1 MFTYAK
7 IVAGTIKLLN
17 GIVAA
22 LQQHHTEIMATL
34 VQKGAT
40 DAATIKELE
49 AVSAPTTITE
59 RDKLWTDNQQKF
71 GADGGPSQK

>member
-7 IVAGTIKLLN
+7 IVAGAIKLLN

-22 LQQHHTEIMATL
+22 LQQHHNEVMATL

-40 DAATIKELE
+40 DAATIKTLE
-49 AVSAPTTITE
+49 AVSAPVSNSE
-59 RDKLWTDNQQKF
+59 RDKLWAETGQKF
-71 GADGGPSQK
+71 GSDSGPSSK